1 MAPKFKVSAKSGNA
15 AGFSN
20 IPGATNYSL
29 SFGKQFASGFK
40 KGKKLAGTKPG
51 KPVGDKPKGDKP
63 KGEVIQDPPRP
74 DSDGEPTKPKK
85 VKARNATTS
94 DVEKAVA
101 GGFITPEE
109 ATGGEWGKDAGLS
122 TTYSKKYAANTAA
135 NDGKAV
141 GKQFTGV
148 RAGSKT
154 PGRYPGSPA
163 GDTAAIWDKPADTP
177 KPAPIAG
184 DATSK
189 GNYPNIGSVMDKPA
203 PEQKPSDGSYMIAPG
218 PSTTMLSNE
227 SKKLGGPARGKQFP

>member
-1 MAPKFKVSAKSGNA
+1 MAKFKVSAKSGNA

-20 IPGATNYSL
+20 IPGATNYTM

-40 KGKKLAGTKPG
+40 KGEKLAGTKPS
-51 KPVGDKPKGDKP
+51 KPKGDKP

-85 VKARNATTS
+85 VKGRNATTS

-135 NDGKAV
+135 NDGKAK
-141 GKQFTGV
+141 GKKFTGP
-148 RAGSKT
+148 AGSQ
-154 PGRYPGSPA
+154 GRE
-163 GDTAAIWDKPADTP
+163 TAAIWDT
-177 KPAPIAG
+177 
-184 DATSK
+184 
-189 GNYPNIGSVMDKPA
+189 
-203 PEQKPSDGSYMIAPG
+203 
-218 PSTTMLSNE
+218 PST
-227 SKKLGGPARGKQFP
+227 GQQFKTPPVDLTDYK